1 MFKRAFFPLLIL
13 GCGAAVILW
22 TLQSPLWQALRQIS
36 GIMRLVHEEYV
47 DVDAVS
53 YEALV
58 TSAIRGMVES
68 LDPYSR
74 YMSAEDFSRFE
85 RSTRQNYVGIG
96 IEIERFDLRVTVIT
110 AFPDG
115 PADKAGIRPGD
126 QITAIDNRSMLDATV
141 IEVSDALQGPEGGE
155 ATVKVFRPSTDEE
168 HVFTLIRRSV
178 NLASVNDVRLDAGKV
193 GYLRI
198 SQFGERTHEE
208 FQQALDRLEA
218 QGMQAL
224 IIDLRNNPGGL
235 LSASKDVA
243 SEFFDPGELIVF
255 TQGRDP
261 TTRTEFRSDGPAR
274 PVKYPLVV
282 LINERSASGA
292 EIVAGALQD
301 GGKAHVIG
309 EKSYGKGSVQSVYA
323 FRNGAGLR
331 QTTALYYLPS
341 GRSIHEKGIEPD
353 LTVEMSEE
361 EERRLRLQSRHR
373 DYLSRED
380 FERVFEHAPDQDD
393 LQLDMAIEYLR
404 QLLDEPVVRS

>member
-141 IEVSDALQGPEGGE
+141 IEVSDALQGPE
-155 ATVKVFRPSTDEE
+155 
-168 HVFTLIRRSV
+168 
-178 NLASVNDVRLDAGKV
+178 
-193 GYLRI
+193 
-198 SQFGERTHEE
+198 
-208 FQQALDRLEA
+208 
-218 QGMQAL
+218 
-224 IIDLRNNPGGL
+224 
-235 LSASKDVA
+235 
-243 SEFFDPGELIVF
+243 
-255 TQGRDP
+255 
-261 TTRTEFRSDGPAR
+261 
-274 PVKYPLVV
+274 
-282 LINERSASGA
+282 
-292 EIVAGALQD
+292 
-301 GGKAHVIG
+301 
-309 EKSYGKGSVQSVYA
+309 
-323 FRNGAGLR
+323 
-331 QTTALYYLPS
+331 
-341 GRSIHEKGIEPD
+341 
-353 LTVEMSEE
+353 
-361 EERRLRLQSRHR
+361 EER
-373 DYLSRED
+373 
-380 FERVFEHAPDQDD
+380 P
-393 LQLDMAIEYLR
+393 
-404 QLLDEPVVRS
+404 P